1 MPPGGG
7 SFSPLTRASASRL
20 IAAPWVG
27 GTASRQAMINR
38 MRKGSQGSGATSKP
52 AKPVSTAFYEELFN
66 KFKDSEE
73 RRRLHPARHSTC
85 SLIPETVPP

>member
-1 MPPGGG
+1 
-7 SFSPLTRASASRL
+7 
-20 IAAPWVG
+20 
-27 GTASRQAMINR
+27 MINR

-73 RRRLHPARHSTC
+73 RHPPASCAAQHM
-85 SLIPETVPP
+85 LADP

>member
-1 MPPGGG
+1 
-7 SFSPLTRASASRL
+7 
-20 IAAPWVG
+20 
-27 GTASRQAMINR
+27 MINR

-73 RRRLHPARHSTC
+73 RRPPASRAAQLC
-85 SLIPETVPP
+85 SLIPETVQPSL

>member
-1 MPPGGG
+1 MLPADGGWFV
-7 SFSPLTRASASRL
+7 FSPKQSERFSL

-27 GTASRQAMINR
+27 GTASRLAMINR

-73 RRRLHPARHSTC
+73 RRPPASCAPQHMLAHP
-85 SLIPETVPP
+85 

>member
-1 MPPGGG
+1 MPALREGG
-7 SFSPLTRASASRL
+7 SFSPLARASASRL

-27 GTASRQAMINR
+27 GTASRLGMINR

-73 RRRLHPARHSTC
+73 RRPPASCAPQHM
-85 SLIPETVPP
+85 LADP